1 MNIVSGPRDAPYT
14 GDAHLKAEKRGTH
27 LELHE
32 FIAANAQPIVDD
44 WLGRIRRT
52 IAPASMDA
60 PELYDSLPV
69 FLLAVAQVMAESRE
83 EGTPQMVSETG
94 LPGKS
99 PIAREHGEQRLRL
112 GFDASSIVREYF
124 TLRTSILEM
133 AKAAQVEVS
142 PLDVEVLTHCIATG
156 IADAVLEYSKQRDEM
171 LQRQASKHIGFLA
184 HELRNALGSARL
196 ALMTVAL
203 YEPMK
208 ASRSFQILQR
218 NLNRLGELID
228 QSLLDARLKS
238 KAELR
243 LETLDIHRI
252 AKDVVAESAAEE
264 RRVQVSVSFEGDP
277 MIQGD
282 ARLLHSTLSNLIRNA
297 VKYTSEGGRVTV
309 RGRSVEERM
318 VIEVEDECGGLP
330 EGKIQEL
337 FNPFVQGGS
346 DRTGFGLGL
355 AIAKQ
360 AAEAHSGAIRVHN
373 LPGKGCVFTLDLS
386 QRQE

>member
-1 MNIVSGPRDAPYT
+1 M
-14 GDAHLKAEKRGTH
+14 
-27 LELHE
+27 ELHQ
-32 FIAANAQPIVDD
+32 FIAGNAQPIVDD

-60 PELYDSLPV
+60 PELYNSLPV
-69 FLLAVAQVMAESRE
+69 FLLAVAQVLAERRE
-83 EGTPQMVSETG
+83 EGTPLPVSETG

-124 TLRTSILEM
+124 TLRISILEL

-142 PLDVEVLTHCIATG
+142 PIDVEVLTHCIATG

-208 ASRSFQILQR
+208 ESRSFQILQR

-243 LETLDIHRI
+243 LETLDIHGI
-252 AKDVVAESAAEE
+252 VKDVVAESAAEE
-264 RRVQVSVSFEGDP
+264 RRVHVSVSFEGDP
-277 MIQGD
+277 RIQGD

-330 EGKIQEL
+330 EGKIEEL